1 MFLEI
6 VALVVSFG
14 AIAIIVLWTVLTG
27 SPPTPTSPNV
37 RRSMI
42 AILPTHLTG
51 ASVGRV
57 YELGSG
63 WGGISRALAAHFNSI
78 PVIGIEISPLPFAS
92 SWLINVLSPK
102 SNLKLSYGDFYDTD
116 LSDAALVVCY
126 LSRDALIRLA
136 PKLERELAPGALI
149 LSSTFEI
156 PGWKAIDRG
165 FAADL
170 YKSPIYL
177 YERSEAVA
185 R

>member
-1 MFLEI
+1 MILEI

-78 PVIGIEISPLPFAS
+78 PVIGIEISPLPFAA
-92 SWLINVLSPK
+92 SWVINFLSPK
-102 SNLKLSYGDFYDTD
+102 SNLKLSYGDFFDAD
-116 LSDAALVVCY
+116 LSDARLIVCY

-136 PKLERELAPGALI
+136 PKLERELVPEALI
-149 LSSTFEI
+149 LSNSFGI
-156 PGWKAIDRG
+156 PGWKTLDKSLAP
-165 FAADL
+165 DL
-170 YKSPIYL
+170 YRSSVYL
-177 YERSEAVA
+177 YERGEAVA